1 MKNLE
6 IINKSRTFLRGI
18 KPHRK
23 DLSNAYLSSQQVMEY
38 SGKVR
43 DKVKAKINKDLF
55 EKAIKNILKKRKRKV
70 CLVLVDNYEIKKLN
84 RQYRKKD
91 KVANVLSFP
100 AVFEN
105 QEKIILPK
113 KEKIYLGEIVISVPQ
128 AKKQANFFGYSL
140 NKELIRL
147 FIHGLLHL
155 LGYEHEKKK
164 EQILM
169 EKIEKKI
176 IKSLKL

>member
-6 IINKSRTFLRGI
+6 IINK
-18 KPHRK
+18 
-23 DLSNAYLSSQQVMEY
+23 
-38 SGKVR
+38 
-43 DKVKAKINKDLF
+43 VKAKINKNLF
-55 EKAIKNILKKRKRKV
+55 EKATKNVLKKRKRKV

-84 RQYRKKD
+84 RQYRKKN
-91 KVANVLSFP
+91 KVASVLSFP

-105 QEKIILPK
+105 QEKLILPE
-113 KEKIYLGEIVISVPQ
+113 KEKSYLGEIVISVPR

-155 LGYEHEKKK
+155 LGYEHRKKK
-164 EQILM
+164 ERVLM
-169 EKIEKKI
+169 EKAERKI
-176 IKSLKL
+176 IKNLKL